1 MEYVLDV
8 RHIHTFAS
16 GELSSL
22 TAGRRYKCVV
32 KHAHTKL
39 YSAHSSTE
47 SDGEAGREEPKP
59 GLHSRRKW
67 R

>member
-8 RHIHTFAS
+8 RHIYTSAS

-22 TAGRRYKCVV
+22 TARRQCKCVA